1 MTINQL
7 FELVFLMSKKF
18 YVNVAHFNI
27 SDIILSETTLP
38 YFDIYP
44 TSYPFGSGYRL
55 FATCAESC

>member
-27 SDIILSETTLP
+27 SDIILSETNQ
-38 YFDIYP
+38 Y
-44 TSYPFGSGYRL
+44 
-55 FATCAESC
+55 